1 VPPYSFPG
9 HYGPANARRTSDEL
23 HDTSF
28 PSLSVLAWRQGLAL
42 PSVPRHYPS
51 RRSSADRTRQTCLLT
66 ARDVQAGLNS
76 ASCPHSPLR
85 NVPGRRGAHP
95 GSFFLAAALRSSL
108 IRRPGHA
115 RRSSHW
121 HWKTVLA
128 PRGAAAGLNSCAA
141 ASLEKCSGRV
151 QHLHPGL
158 TLHVPHTQAGT
169 EILSAGQS
177 QASVTPVALENCTC
191 SLPGVLRPGSTPAP
205 QPPSR
210 RMFQPSH
217 SVRFSPS
224 RRSSSPGAAAA
235 GPGPGR
241 TGTGELFLDPLYLAE
256 PVRTGPY

>member
-1 VPPYSFPG
+1 
-9 HYGPANARRTSDEL
+9 
-23 HDTSF
+23 
-28 PSLSVLAWRQGLAL
+28 VLAWRQGLAL

-51 RRSSADRTRQTCLLT
+51 RRSSADRTRQMCLLT
-66 ARDVQAGLNS
+66 ARDVQAGLNR

-128 PRGAAAGLNSCAA
+128 PSGAAAGLNSCAA

-158 TLHVPHTQAGT
+158 TLHVPTLRRALRSSPPASRRPQSRRLHWKTVLAHCQGCCGRAQLLRRSLPRGECSSPHTQ
-169 EILSAGQS
+169 
-177 QASVTPVALENCTC
+177 
-191 SLPGVLRPGSTPAP
+191 
-205 QPPSR
+205 
-210 RMFQPSH
+210 
-217 SVRFSPS
+217 
-224 RRSSSPGAAAA
+224 
-235 GPGPGR
+235 
-241 TGTGELFLDPLYLAE
+241 
-256 PVRTGPY
+256 